1 MEKLTKIL
9 TTPISISKFS
19 LFKLQFFIKKIII
32 KKGRYNFKFNFTFF
46 KNQIEKKSSQTV

>member
-19 LFKLQFFIKKIII
+19 LFKLQFLIKKKKKEDIISNLI
-32 KKGRYNFKFNFTFF
+32 
-46 KNQIEKKSSQTV
+46 